1 MAIAISSRWQVTDG
15 EQEAVAAAVAELI
28 PQTRAEPG
36 LVLLHAHRDP
46 EDSRVFYFYE
56 QYVDEEALAAHAETR
71 HFKRYV
77 RDICLP
83 RLEGRERH
91 TYVTWEPS

>member
-1 MAIAISSRWQVTDG
+1 VAIAISSRWQVTDG
-15 EQEAVAAAVAELI
+15 EQEAVAAAVAALI

-71 HFKRYV
+71 HFKRYA

>member
-1 MAIAISSRWQVTDG
+1 MAVAISSRWRVRDR
-15 EQEAVAAAVAELI
+15 EQETVSAAIAALI
-28 PQTRAEPG
+28 PQTRGEPG

-46 EDSRVFYFYE
+46 EDSHVFYFYE
-56 QYVDEEALAAHAETR
+56 QYVDEDALAAHVDTQ

-83 RLEGRERH
+83 RIEERERH

>member
-1 MAIAISSRWQVTDG
+1 MTIAISSRWQVRDG
-15 EQEAVAAAVAELI
+15 EQETVAAAVAALI
-28 PQTRAEPG
+28 PQTRGEPG

-46 EDSRVFYFYE
+46 EDACVFYFYE
-56 QYVDEEALAAHAETR
+56 QYVDAEALAAHAETQ

-83 RLEGRERH
+83 RLDGRERH